1 MSRNVE
7 IIKVLSLKN
16 REFYFVKDFNYN
28 LIIILMENKL
38 KKTLRCRSISTY
50 AKNFDSQIPSSY
62 CTHLLTCVRI
72 GIDDPSLPPSMRM
85 Y

>member
-28 LIIILMENKL
+28 LIIILMENKF
-38 KKTLRCRSISTY
+38 KKNS
-50 AKNFDSQIPSSY
+50 
-62 CTHLLTCVRI
+62 
-72 GIDDPSLPPSMRM
+72 
-85 Y
+85 